1 MQERSTTAVT
11 ARATVIVPTYN
22 ESDNLPVL
30 VKRIRD
36 AMPDA
41 EILVVDDHSP
51 DGTAA
56 KARELGVRVV
66 ERTTERGLSTAVL
79 KGLAESA
86 TDICVVIDA
95 DLSHPPEK
103 IPDLVAAVEQGADIA
118 VGSRYC
124 AGGEIDRWPFLRRMT
139 SKTGTM
145 LARPLTSCSDP
156 LAGYFCLRRSLLKG
170 VELKPRGF
178 KILLEILA
186 RAKPAKIAEVPIHFE
201 DRGAGASKFS
211 KKERR
216 EYVAQLGSL
225 YVDLN
230 AWPLRLAK
238 FLVTGATGVGV
249 NAAVYTLLSRLM
261 AAPVAWG
268 MTGAFAVAMTSNY
281 ALNRV
286 WTFRARKAPLAA
298 SYLLYA
304 MGTLGGLAVQLAV
317 SYAVL
322 GGELWSPPP
331 AKGWKDFL
339 ALGLGIAAGTVVNYL
354 ASEFIAFGRRRRE

>member
-1 MQERSTTAVT
+1 MT
-11 ARATVIVPTYN
+11 ARATVVVPTYN
-22 ESDNLPVL
+22 ERDNLQVL

-36 AMPDA
+36 AMSDV
-41 EILVVDDHSP
+41 EILVVDDNSP

-56 KARELGVRVV
+56 KARELGVRVI

-79 KGLAESA
+79 KGLDESA
-86 TDICVVIDA
+86 TEICVVIDA

-103 IPDLVAAVEQGADIA
+103 IPDLVKAVEQGADIA

-124 AGGEIDRWPFLRRMT
+124 AGGEIDNWPFLRRMT

-186 RAKPAKIAEVPIHFE
+186 RAKPATIAEVPIHFE
-201 DRGAGASKFS
+201 DREAGASKFS

-216 EYVAQLGSL
+216 EYLAQLWSL

-249 NAAVYTLLSRLM
+249 NLGVLWLLAELLHRNPYREGAAV
-261 AAPVAWG
+261 
-268 MTGAFAVAMTSNY
+268 AFFVAMTSNY
-281 ALNRV
+281 TLNRF
-286 WTFRARKAPLAA
+286 WTFRARRAALIA
-298 SYLLYA
+298 SYVLYA
-304 MGTLGGLAVQLAV
+304 LGTLGGFGIQVGVMHLLKSTHYLLAA
-317 SYAVL
+317 
-322 GGELWSPPP
+322 
-331 AKGWKDFL
+331 F
-339 ALGLGIAAGTVVNYL
+339 LGIVGGTVFNYL
-354 ASEFIAFGRRRRE
+354 ASEFLAFARRRRE